1 MLQLQGSR
9 CNSPCNRFAT
19 PKIYIM
25 DTTTE
30 AHHSERNEDTIMMD
44 MMINT
49 AKKNLEVLTEMQ
61 KRNEEMVRVLLDHT
75 AKTREQIVA
84 TNESLMKIAS
94 EQGQAATKYVED
106 SMKAGREMM
115 EKQVAEAQKAVAA
128 KK

>member
-1 MLQLQGSR
+1 
-9 CNSPCNRFAT
+9 
-19 PKIYIM
+19 
-25 DTTTE
+25 
-30 AHHSERNEDTIMMD
+30 MMD

-49 AKKNLEVLTEMQ
+49 AKKNVEILTDMQ

-84 TNESLMKIAS
+84 TNDSLLKIAT
-94 EQGQAATKYVED
+94 EQGKAATKYVEE

-115 EKQVAEAQKAVAA
+115 EKQVAEAQKAVAV

>member
-1 MLQLQGSR
+1 
-9 CNSPCNRFAT
+9 
-19 PKIYIM
+19 
-25 DTTTE
+25 
-30 AHHSERNEDTIMMD
+30 MD

-61 KRNEEMVRVLLDHT
+61 KRNEDMVKVLLDHT

-84 TNESLMKIAS
+84 TNESLLKIAG
-94 EQGQAATKYVED
+94 EQGKAATQYVEE

-115 EKQVAEAQKAVAA
+115 EKQMAETQKAMAPAA